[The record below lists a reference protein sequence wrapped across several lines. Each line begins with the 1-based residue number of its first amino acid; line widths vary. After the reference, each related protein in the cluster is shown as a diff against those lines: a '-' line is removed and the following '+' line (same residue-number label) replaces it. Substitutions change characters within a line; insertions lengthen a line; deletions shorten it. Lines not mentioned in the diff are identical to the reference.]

1 MPKNNNNSNKQIPK
15 EVEIPNL
22 NLISLFRKNV
32 EKNQNKPALY
42 FKGKIKTYKKI
53 EEEVNRL
60 SNSLQDIGI
69 KKQDRVAVLLP
80 NCPQFYTTFLA
91 VQSLGAIF
99 VSFNPLYAPREI
111 IQLLNDCQPKAMIT
125 LDIFSEKIKSIQK
138 EINIENIIISSIAEE
153 LPSLKKYLYKIF
165 KARKNPIIDNSL
177 SYEKLIENGKNI
189 KIKTKINPQDDIAV
203 LQYTGGTTGEPK
215 GAMLT
220 HYNLVSQAVLLQK
233 WKIGLESQPKGQ
245 IKVAAVLP
253 FSHIFGLTSSFIWPI
268 IMEAEIYLIPDPRKL
283 LEIMNII
290 GKYKIHFLFGVPLL
304 FQKLAAHK
312 KIKKYDFSSIH
323 VCCSGGEE
331 LPDETVK
338 LFENKTNCLLI
349 EGYGLTEASPVSH
362 INPPNRFDRK
372 IGSIG
377 IPIPNTYA
385 KIVKPDTNEEITDY
399 NKKGELWVKG
409 PGIMKGYWKNE
420 KATNEAIS
428 KGWLKTGDVACKDET
443 GYYKIVD
450 RLKDVII
457 VSGFNVW
464 PNEVEKILKSHPS
477 IMDTAVISEKTS
489 KGIIVKAI
497 LVKKDNCEEISLDE
511 IREFCKKYLAPYKV
525 PKIIE
530 YTSEIPRSM
539 VGKIMRRKLKNV
551 K

>member
-1 MPKNNNNSNKQIPK
+1 M
-15 EVEIPNL
+15 
-22 NLISLFRKNV
+22 
-32 EKNQNKPALY
+32 
-42 FKGKIKTYKKI
+42 
-53 EEEVNRL
+53 
-60 SNSLQDIGI
+60 
-69 KKQDRVAVLLP
+69 LL
-80 NCPQFYTTFLA
+80 T
-91 VQSLGAIF
+91 
-99 VSFNPLYAPREI
+99 
-111 IQLLNDCQPKAMIT
+111 
-125 LDIFSEKIKSIQK
+125 
-138 EINIENIIISSIAEE
+138 
-153 LPSLKKYLYKIF
+153 
-165 KARKNPIIDNSL
+165 
-177 SYEKLIENGKNI
+177 
-189 KIKTKINPQDDIAV
+189 
-203 LQYTGGTTGEPK
+203 
-215 GAMLT
+215 
-220 HYNLVSQAVLLQK
+220 
-233 WKIGLESQPKGQ
+233 
-245 IKVAAVLP
+245 
-253 FSHIFGLTSSFIWPI
+253 
-268 IMEAEIYLIPDPRKL
+268 
-283 LEIMNII
+283 
-290 GKYKIHFLFGVPLL
+290 
-304 FQKLAAHK
+304 AH
-312 KIKKYDFSSIH
+312 
-323 VCCSGGEE
+323 
-331 LPDETVK
+331 
-338 LFENKTNCLLI
+338 
-349 EGYGLTEASPVSH
+349 
-362 INPPNRFDRK
+362 
-372 IGSIG
+372 
-377 IPIPNTYA
+377 YA

-420 KATNEAIS
+420 KATNETIS